1 MKDLLREISFEDH
14 GDYVSGIC
22 PLRKERAYL
31 TRSGNSL
38 ALQCD
43 FNRDAGDEITGLTC
57 IHECDM
63 QSRSWPEFNCKEFIV
78 PLGEA
83 VTESDLKRVHMRIRP
98 HIDEYKKIFDSYQSD
113 DSNMKLDELR
123 ESFADL
129 QSAVDD
135 CMSHTDLDLQS
146 MRGPGETAEGAFYDS
161 GLLEDL
167 VTPDLTNAEIKEIA
181 IRAAFVDRDPFHPDE
196 IAEVLTTY
204 RDNLLAEMED

>member
-1 MKDLLREISFEDH
+1 MKDLLKAISFEDH

-63 QSRSWPEFNCKEFIV
+63 KSRSWPEFHCEEFIV

-83 VTESDLKRVHMRIRP
+83 VTESDLKTVHMRIRP

-113 DSNMKLDELR
+113 DSNMELDELR

-129 QSAVDD
+129 RSEVDD
-135 CMSHTDLDLQS
+135 CLSHIALDLQS
-146 MRGPGETAEGAFYDS
+146 MRRPGETAEGAFYDS
-161 GLLEDL
+161 GLLEYL

-181 IRAAFVDRDPFHPDE
+181 IQSAFLDQYPFHPDE
-196 IAEVLTTY
+196 IAEALTKY